1 MRFLSSG
8 PADWPV
14 MLALS
19 KPAAVTA
26 MVIMMLVI
34 IGVVE
39 VARQWLVAHRRRR
52 MARIFHQAENS
63 YAVALGGL
71 RTMAEVVT
79 GLPRVSPAL
88 SRSGVGL
95 LDIYANAAGSFRS
108 LVRRIRTMSRDR
120 AQRHLTREFLKLQAN
135 GSLFQEFQREVLRTV
150 SAQAVSGVVD
160 PPSPVRGYRAAFT
173 VLQHRLPRDVWP
185 AMAEILAAATEF
197 AVQEQGGKWRALP
210 VRFVDGARAVF
221 SRKYLER
228 AVALR
233 IIIRPPGL
241 EPKIFEYS
249 VEHVC
254 TAKPS
259 RAWTDE

>member
-1 MRFLSSG
+1 L
-8 PADWPV
+8 
-14 MLALS
+14 LALS

-26 MVIMMLVI
+26 VVIMALAI

-39 VARQWLVAHRRRR
+39 VARQWL
-52 MARIFHQAENS
+52 
-63 YAVALGGL
+63 
-71 RTMAEVVT
+71 
-79 GLPRVSPAL
+79 
-88 SRSGVGL
+88 VGL

-135 GSLFQEFQREVLRTV
+135 GPLFQQFQREVLRAV

-173 VLQHRLPRDVWP
+173 VLHHRLPREVWP
-185 AMAEILAAATEF
+185 AMAEILAAAAEF
-197 AVQEQGGKWRALP
+197 TVQEQGGKWHALP
-210 VRFVDGARAVF
+210 VRFVDGAQAVF

-233 IIIRPPGL
+233 MIIRPPGL
-241 EPKIFEYS
+241 EPKVFDYS
-249 VEHVC
+249 VEHERPM
-254 TAKPS
+254 KPS
-259 RAWTDE
+259 RALMDE